1 MVAQVLFGKDEEID
15 DNVMQAAH
23 SSVLAFIQHIGRVA
37 NVRF

>member
-1 MVAQVLFGKDEEID
+1 MVVQVLFGKDEGID

-23 SSVLAFIQHIGRVA
+23 SSVLAFSQHIGRVA